1 MQTVVVTG
9 ASTGIGAATARV
21 LTRHGWRVFGSV
33 RRLADGERLTG
44 ELGPNF
50 APLVF
55 DVTDEAGVRAAAEEV
70 SAALNGQT
78 LFGLVNNAGI
88 AVPGPLLYL
97 RPEELRRQLDVN
109 LVGQLVV
116 TQAFAGLLGAD
127 RSRTGVPGRIV
138 MMSSVGGRNGSPFI
152 GAYNSSKFGLE
163 GFSES
168 LRRELMLFGIDVI
181 IIAPG
186 VVATP
191 IWDKADA
198 LDPEKFSHTPYFA
211 ALIKAKEVIATGKLG
226 LPAERIG
233 EAVVTALTSSRP
245 KTRYTITATP
255 VRQLL
260 ADLLPKR
267 VLDRIVANRLGLKPD
282 RSRPA

>member
-21 LTRHGWRVFGSV
+21 LTRHGLRVFGSV
-33 RRLADGERLTG
+33 RRLADGERLSK

-70 SAALNGQT
+70 SAALSGQT

-97 RPEELRRQLDVN
+97 RPEEFRRQLDVN

-168 LRRELMLFGIDVI
+168 LRRELMMFGIDVI

-245 KTRYTITATP
+245 KTRYTITPTP